1 MVVVR
6 NVFQLKFGKAREAVA
21 LATQNVAMV
30 VKAGMPRDRVRLL
43 TDLVGRFYTL
53 VLEITFNDMA
63 DLERSQRE
71 LMNSD
76 EWRRWY
82 DKFTAL
88 VESGYREVYRIV
100 DVATSPSMPEEAR
113 YAGTLDA

>member
-21 LATQNVAMV
+21 MAKESLAIQA
-30 VKAGMPRDRVRLL
+30 KIGMDPQRTRLL
-43 TDLVGRFYTL
+43 TDIVGRFYTL
-53 VLEITFNDMA
+53 VLEITFNSLG
-63 DLERSQRE
+63 DLERERD

-82 DKFTAL
+82 EKFTTL
-88 VESGYREVYRIV
+88 VESGYREVFQVV
-100 DVATSPSMPEEAR
+100 DVATSTAQSRQEDA
-113 YAGTLDA
+113 YAGLTR